1 MSTINEHGYTLES
14 AQNYRQQFPGLT
26 RMENGQPVAFFDG
39 PAGTQVPQRV
49 ADAMSH
55 YLLHLNANHAGLF
68 ATSVETDRMLHE
80 AHQAFADFVGAT
92 NGDEIIFGQNMTSL
106 TFSFSRALAR
116 TWNPGDEIIVTAL
129 DHDANI
135 SPWVLAARDAQIKVQ
150 QVKFSE
156 TDFTLDLED
165 FASKLG
171 ERTRLVA
178 VGCASNATGGINPV
192 KRIAEMAHKVGA
204 LVYLDA
210 VHYGPH
216 GLIDVADWNCDFLA
230 CSAYKFFGPHI
241 GILWGRQEHLE
252 SLEAYQVRPAG
263 DQIPGK
269 WMTGTQSF
277 ESIAGGLACVDYLA
291 DLGRDLADGATL
303 NRRDALA
310 AAFSGISSY
319 EQELSRHLILG
330 LREIDGIK
338 IWGID
343 DPERLDER
351 FPTFSITHSKVK
363 TPCLAE
369 ELSQR
374 GIYVWHGNY
383 YALEFTEHLGLEPEG
398 MVRIGLVHYNTIAEI
413 DRLMMAI
420 KSIVADV

>member
-1 MSTINEHGYTLES
+1 MKLSSQHWITTPIFLHG
-14 AQNYRQQFPGLT
+14 FWP
-26 RMENGQPVAFFDG
+26 
-39 PAGTQVPQRV
+39 
-49 ADAMSH
+49 
-55 YLLHLNANHAGLF
+55 
-68 ATSVETDRMLHE
+68 
-80 AHQAFADFVGAT
+80 
-92 NGDEIIFGQNMTSL
+92 
-106 TFSFSRALAR
+106 
-116 TWNPGDEIIVTAL
+116 L
-129 DHDANI
+129 D
-135 SPWVLAARDAQIKVQ
+135 DAQIKVQ
-150 QVKFSE
+150 RVEFSE
-156 TDFTLDLED
+156 SDFTLDLED
-165 FASKLG
+165 LASKLG

-277 ESIAGGLACVDYLA
+277 ESIAGGLACVDYLT
-291 DLGRDLADGATL
+291 DLGRDLADDATL

-330 LREIDGIK
+330 FREIDGIK

-343 DPERLDER
+343 DAEKTGRAFFQR
-351 FPTFSITHSKVK
+351 FRSLIPKVK
-363 TPCLAE
+363 TPRLAE

-398 MVRIGLVHYNTIAEI
+398 MVRIGLAHYNTIAEI

-420 KSIVADV
+420 ESIVANG